1 MDDST
6 PNGIER
12 KKISKAREQSA
23 PLAGRS
29 RLAHVQGSDAHTL
42 KDFTTG
48 RSGKILT
55 RFKLNE
61 LSYDAFRTALADADA
76 RVRAVASIPRAI
88 PRILGMHITGGFLDD
103 QIYHFSDNLNC
114 FIGGRGTGKSTALK
128 NLAHGLA
135 LNDDLEPQ
143 DNCPT
148 NVIVYCEDAN
158 GMRYRYERPRGSD
171 VIVKAKEEGEIADV
185 PADSFRVEYY
195 RQGEL
200 AEVAKDPLKNPLL
213 LQTFLDRHLLLADL
227 TAKEAQLVN
236 ALKQNSAQLIPLET
250 SAAQLGPKK
259 QTLAD
264 INKKQRL
271 AEEGKLS
278 EIAAE
283 QVRVA
288 NEKTL
293 ATSLNAVREDYLLG
307 ADMSAF
313 LRDFDELKASVGATT
328 GNADAD
334 TALLKVKTIIDN
346 LNEYVKQSE
355 RDLKS
360 KLSDRWQRHSDG
372 AHGIEE
378 SPRHTRQRI
387 GHENCGTQK
396 QRLGGKHHRTA
407 KPH

>member
-1 MDDST
+1 MSSLR
-6 PNGIER
+6 P
-12 KKISKAREQSA
+12 KKK
-23 PLAGRS
+23 
-29 RLAHVQGSDAHTL
+29 
-42 KDFTTG
+42 
-48 RSGKILT
+48 
-55 RFKLNE
+55 
-61 LSYDAFRTALADADA
+61 
-76 RVRAVASIPRAI
+76 
-88 PRILGMHITGGFLDD
+88 
-103 QIYHFSDNLNC
+103 
-114 FIGGRGTGKSTALK
+114 
-128 NLAHGLA
+128 
-135 LNDDLEPQ
+135 
-143 DNCPT
+143 
-148 NVIVYCEDAN
+148 
-158 GMRYRYERPRGSD
+158 
-171 VIVKAKEEGEIADV
+171 GEIADV

-195 RQGEL
+195 PQGEL

-283 QVRVA
+283 QGRLA
-288 NEKTL
+288 NEKTF

-334 TALLKVKTIIDN
+334 AALLKVKTIIDN
-346 LNEYVKQSE
+346 LNEYVRQSE
-355 RDLKS
+355 RDLKF
-360 KLSDRWQRHSDG
+360 KL
-372 AHGIEE
+372 
-378 SPRHTRQRI
+378 T
-387 GHENCGTQK
+387 T
-396 QRLGGKHHRTA
+396 GGKDILTA
-407 KPH
+407 LAELKKVHGTLDSALATKIAALRNKGLKESITELQNLIKQKTALALEINKLANQNTQLVQVRKARREQGRGRPPTWND